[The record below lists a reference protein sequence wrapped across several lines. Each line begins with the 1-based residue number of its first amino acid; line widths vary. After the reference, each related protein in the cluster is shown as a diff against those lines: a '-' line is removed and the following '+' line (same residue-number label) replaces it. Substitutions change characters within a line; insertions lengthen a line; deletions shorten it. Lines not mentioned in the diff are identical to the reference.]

1 MHNKI
6 RDAILELIE
15 SSELD
20 RHLLQVL
27 LINLEKYIEDREYR
41 LIQYSIKVQGLNA
54 TIESLT
60 KRLKKNK
67 PSAL

>member
-41 LIQYSIKVQGLNA
+41 LIQNSIKIQQLNA

-60 KRLKKNK
+60 KRLKK
-67 PSAL
+67 

>member
-41 LIQYSIKVQGLNA
+41 LIQNSIKIQQLNA